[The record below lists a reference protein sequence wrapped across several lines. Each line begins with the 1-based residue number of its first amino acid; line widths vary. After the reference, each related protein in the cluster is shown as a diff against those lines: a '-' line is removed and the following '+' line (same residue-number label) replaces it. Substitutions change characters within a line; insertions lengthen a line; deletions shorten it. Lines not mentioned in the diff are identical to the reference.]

1 MEELFS
7 KIKEAFMEYEDEE
20 LLDCVRQALE
30 AGADPLEIISL
41 LSKSLEEIGA
51 AFAAGELF
59 LPDMVMAGDQ
69 MEECME
75 ILTPAMSA
83 RSEDVP
89 KLAKVVLGTVAG
101 DIHDIGKNMV
111 KTMLT
116 VSGFE
121 VIDLGTDVSAAQFYA
136 SAVSEE
142 PAVVT
147 GVKSRFIVGFAGVI
161 IAVLGFIP
169 KLAQLLA
176 LIPMPVIGGAS
187 LVPFGIITTSGIQIL
202 MREKLADRDMLIV
215 AVALAVGIGFNFTPA
230 ALADYPYFVSA
241 LLNGIPGTAITAT
254 VLNLLLPGRRS
265 SEAATEEQAEAEI

>member
-20 LLDCVRQALE
+20 LLEYVRQALGE
-30 AGADPLEIISL
+30 GADPLEIISL

-136 SAVSEE
+136 SAVSEK
-142 PAVVT
+142 PAVVALSSCMT
-147 GVKSRFIVGFAGVI
+147 TTIPSMIDTIELFKSKGLLDKLKIVVGG
-161 IAVLGFIP
+161 GSMNP
-169 KLAQLLA
+169 ELAESFGSCTY
-176 LIPMPVIGGAS
+176 GGRNA
-187 LVPFGIITTSGIQIL
+187 FEAAQIL
-202 MREKLADRDMLIV
+202 KTVV
-215 AVALAVGIGFNFTPA
+215 A
-230 ALADYPYFVSA
+230 
-241 LLNGIPGTAITAT
+241 
-254 VLNLLLPGRRS
+254 
-265 SEAATEEQAEAEI
+265 

>member
-20 LLDCVRQALE
+20 LLEYVRQALE
-30 AGADPLEIISL
+30 RKADPLEIISL

-69 MEECME
+69 MEACME
-75 ILTPAMSA
+75 ILTPVMSA

-136 SAVSEE
+136 SAVSEK
-142 PAVVT
+142 PAVVALSSCMT
-147 GVKSRFIVGFAGVI
+147 TTIPSMIDTIELFKSKGLLDKIKIVVGG
-161 IAVLGFIP
+161 GSMNP
-169 KLAQLLA
+169 ELAA
-176 LIPMPVIGGAS
+176 SFGSCTYGGRNA
-187 LVPFGIITTSGIQIL
+187 F
-202 MREKLADRDMLIV
+202 
-215 AVALAVGIGFNFTPA
+215 
-230 ALADYPYFVSA
+230 
-241 LLNGIPGTAITAT
+241 
-254 VLNLLLPGRRS
+254 
-265 SEAATEEQAEAEI
+265 EAAQVLKTVVA

>member
-30 AGADPLEIISL
+30 EGADPLEIISL

-136 SAVSEE
+136 SAVSEK
-142 PAVVT
+142 PAVVALSSCMT
-147 GVKSRFIVGFAGVI
+147 TTIPGMIDTIELFKSKGLLDKLKIVVGG
-161 IAVLGFIP
+161 GSMNP
-169 KLAQLLA
+169 ELAESFGSCTY
-176 LIPMPVIGGAS
+176 GGRNA
-187 LVPFGIITTSGIQIL
+187 FEAAQIL
-202 MREKLADRDMLIV
+202 KTVV
-215 AVALAVGIGFNFTPA
+215 A
-230 ALADYPYFVSA
+230 
-241 LLNGIPGTAITAT
+241 
-254 VLNLLLPGRRS
+254 
-265 SEAATEEQAEAEI
+265 

>member
-20 LLDCVRQALE
+20 LLDYVRQALE
-30 AGADPLEIISL
+30 EGADPLEIISL

-121 VIDLGTDVSAAQFYA
+121 VVDLGTDVSAAQFYA
-136 SAVSEE
+136 SAVAEK
-142 PAVVT
+142 PAVVALSSCMT
-147 GVKSRFIVGFAGVI
+147 TTIPSMIDTIELFKSKGLLDKLQIVVGG
-161 IAVLGFIP
+161 GSMNP
-169 KLAQLLA
+169 ELAESFGSCTY
-176 LIPMPVIGGAS
+176 GGRNA
-187 LVPFGIITTSGIQIL
+187 FEAAQIL
-202 MREKLADRDMLIV
+202 KTIV
-215 AVALAVGIGFNFTPA
+215 A
-230 ALADYPYFVSA
+230 
-241 LLNGIPGTAITAT
+241 
-254 VLNLLLPGRRS
+254 
-265 SEAATEEQAEAEI
+265 